1 MRNLTHYVA
10 ANFILIIRIEKQTVK
25 KLLLT
30 LALSFVSTST
40 LAEWTRV
47 GESDKK
53 SGYTAYADL
62 ASVRKV
68 GDRSKMWALFDYKIV
83 QRVSGV
89 DFLSE
94 KIRREYDCKE
104 KQMRVLAYSLF
115 GWNMESGELIRSY
128 SQPQKWEAVQPGSI
142 DEMEWKVAC
151 GE

>member
-1 MRNLTHYVA
+1 M
-10 ANFILIIRIEKQTVK
+10 K

-30 LALSFVSTST
+30 LALTFVSTST

-53 SGYTAYADL
+53 GGYTAYADL
-62 ASVRKV
+62 ASARKV
-68 GDRSKMWALFDYKIV
+68 GDKAKMWALFDYKVV
-83 QRVSGV
+83 QKVSGV
-89 DFLSE
+89 EFLSE

-104 KQMRVLAYSLF
+104 KQMRVLAYSLL

>member
-1 MRNLTHYVA
+1 M
-10 ANFILIIRIEKQTVK
+10 K

-30 LALSFVSTST
+30 LALTFVSTST

-53 SGYTAYADL
+53 GGYTAYADL
-62 ASVRKV
+62 ASARKV
-68 GDRSKMWALFDYKIV
+68 GDRAKMWALFDYKIV
-83 QRVSGV
+83 QKVSGV
-89 DFLSE
+89 EFLSE

-104 KQMRVLAYSLF
+104 KQMRILAYSLF

>member
-1 MRNLTHYVA
+1 M
-10 ANFILIIRIEKQTVK
+10 K

-30 LALSFVSTST
+30 LALTFVSTST

-53 SGYTAYADL
+53 GGYTAYADL
-62 ASVRKV
+62 ASARKV
-68 GDRSKMWALFDYKIV
+68 GDKAKMWALFDYKIV
-83 QRVSGV
+83 QKVSGV
-89 DFLSE
+89 EFLSE
-94 KIRREYDCKE
+94 KVRREYDCKE
-104 KQMRVLAYSLF
+104 KQMRILAYSLF